1 MAKETKTKNTAIRLT
16 NSDYERFCKLA
27 EKQHLTISN
36 WIRIALF
43 EKEER
48 DAKRK

>member
-1 MAKETKTKNTAIRLT
+1 MDKNKSKNTAVRLT
-16 NSDYERFCKLA
+16 EADYNRFCKLA
-27 EKQHLTISN
+27 EEQHLTISN

-43 EKEER
+43 EKEKR